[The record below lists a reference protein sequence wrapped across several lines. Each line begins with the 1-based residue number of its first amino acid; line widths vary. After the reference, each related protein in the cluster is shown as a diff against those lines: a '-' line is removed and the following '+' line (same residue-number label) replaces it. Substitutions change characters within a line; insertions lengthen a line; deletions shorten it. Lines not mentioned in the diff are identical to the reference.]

1 MQPSRISSQKGL
13 LGLAC
18 VLLFKDGRK
27 RTSFKSRCTLISLS
41 QCAPTLLGVLVN
53 FVRLSNNLDPDQ
65 LIRPKTVL

>member
-27 RTSFKSRCTLISLS
+27 RTSFKSRCTSLS

-53 FVRLSNNLDPDQ
+53 IVRLSNNLDPDQ